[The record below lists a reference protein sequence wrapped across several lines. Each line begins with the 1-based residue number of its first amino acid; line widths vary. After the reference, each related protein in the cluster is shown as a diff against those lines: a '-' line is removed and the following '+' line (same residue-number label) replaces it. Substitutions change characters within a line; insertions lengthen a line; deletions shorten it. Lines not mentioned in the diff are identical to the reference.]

1 MSGFLA
7 SLKGL
12 FSGGGGGEGAAPAS
26 GAPEVYKDFLITP
39 APIAEGGQFRLAGH
53 IESKS
58 SGKSHHFIRADVFT
72 SRQDAETASLSKGR
86 RLCDEQGEAMFD

>member
-12 FSGGGGGEGAAPAS
+12 FSGGGGEGAGQTSAT
-26 GAPEVYKDFLITP
+26 PEVYKTFLITP

-53 IESKS
+53 IESQS

-72 SRQDAETASLSKGR
+72 NRADAEAASLSKGR
-86 RLCDEQGEAMFD
+86 RLCDEQGEAMFG

>member
-7 SLKGL
+7 SLRGL
-12 FSGGGGGEGAAPAS
+12 FSGGGDGEAAKPS
-26 GAPEVYKDFLITP
+26 REPEVYKDFLITP
-39 APIAEGGQFRLAGH
+39 DPIAEGGQFRLAGK

-58 SGKSHHFIRADVFT
+58 SGKTHQFIRADVFT
-72 SRQDAETASLSKGR
+72 NRPDAENAALTKGR

>member
-1 MSGFLA
+1 MSGFMA

-12 FSGGGGGEGAAPAS
+12 FSGGGGDGAAQS
-26 GAPEVYKDFLITP
+26 SREPEVYKDYLIIP
-39 APIAEGGQFRLAGH
+39 EPIVEGGQFRLAGH

-72 SRQDAETASLSKGR
+72 SRPDAEAAALSKGR
-86 RLCDEQGEAMFD
+86 RLCDEQGERMFD